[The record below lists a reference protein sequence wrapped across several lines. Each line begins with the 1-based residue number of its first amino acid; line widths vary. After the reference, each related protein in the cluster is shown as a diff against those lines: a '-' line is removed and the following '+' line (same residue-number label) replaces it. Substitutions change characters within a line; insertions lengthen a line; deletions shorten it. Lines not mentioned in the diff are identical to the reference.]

1 MKNWIAFGLI
11 FSWLCPGISGYG
23 QFYEKTEEVPVE
35 IYQNY
40 ELYHDLNNRFYEQ
53 SQSFEYFKSDPVQP
67 IPNEILYDDDI
78 QDPPIDDDPPVPIGD
93 FWVICI
99 FISGIALGVFYQ
111 LKKQNKLSETK

>member
-23 QFYEKTEEVPVE
+23 QFYEKTEEVPDE

-53 SQSFEYFKSDPVQP
+53 SQRFEYFKSDPVQQ
-67 IPNEILYDDDI
+67 IPDEILYDDDI
-78 QDPPIDDDPPVPIGD
+78 QDPPIDDDPQVPIGKI
-93 FWVICI
+93 WILALA
-99 FISGIALGVFYQ
+99 ISGLGLGIYGKVRS
-111 LKKQNKLSETK
+111 K